1 MQINATQGN
10 GSAHAAGMRRNGP
23 PPMSEEQREKF
34 LDAASSA
41 LGMSSDDLK
50 AELDSGKRLDE
61 IAKDKGV
68 SEEDLRAALDKAP
81 GRPERGGQHGPR
93 MDGQSSQ
100 MVQEVLN
107 SVADKLG
114 VSGEALSGVKSGA
127 DLRDLAS
134 KAGIS
139 EEQLA
144 GILEDAF
151 STLMPYGPQ
160 GTQDSGNWGAMASQ
174 VDKVA

>member
-10 GSAHAAGMRRNGP
+10 GSAQAAGMRRHGP
-23 PPMSEEQREKF
+23 LPMSEEQREKF

-41 LGMSSDDLK
+41 LGMTSGDLK

-68 SEEDLRAALDKAP
+68 SEDDLRAALDKAL
-81 GRPERGGQHGPR
+81 GRPEHGGHHGPR

-100 MVQEVLN
+100 MVQEVLS
-107 SVADKLG
+107 SVAEKLG

-127 DLRDLAS
+127 DLRELAS

-139 EEQLA
+139 EDDLA

-160 GTQDSGNWGAMASQ
+160 GTQDGGNWGAMTSQ
-174 VDKVA
+174 VDAAA